1 MREPIPIH
9 VESTHYFFCA
19 RLLQAP
25 LFVIF
30 LVSAIKEGVDDVR
43 RHRADREV
51 NRRPVSVLRH
61 GVLQQVRPR
70 RAGLCGLARM
80 QTKNLNSSHIMF
92 SAIHP

>member
-1 MREPIPIH
+1 
-9 VESTHYFFCA
+9 
-19 RLLQAP
+19 LQAP

-51 NRRPVSVLRH
+51 NRRPVSVLRN

-70 RAGLCGLARM
+70 RPGLCGLIVRM
-80 QTKNLNSSHIMF
+80 QTKKPQFIPHHA

>member
-1 MREPIPIH
+1 VTAWPRPIGFWLICILPTI
-9 VESTHYFFCA
+9 FL
-19 RLLQAP
+19 LLQAP

-61 GVLQQVRPR
+61 GELQQVRG
-70 RAGLCGLARM
+70 RAGFRESCVG
-80 QTKNLNSSHIMF
+80 TE
-92 SAIHP
+92 